1 MRKNKILLPV
11 SIIAIIVAISMTT
24 IFTFAFFNTS
34 SIDSNSVKT
43 GDVNI
48 SIIENEYDGV
58 LDDNGNTDE
67 KTFSV
72 KSLGSKSTYSRVKIT
87 PSLEYYN
94 DITNTWDV
102 CGFINTDNI
111 KYDISSPSWVESNGY
126 YYNKFIMNKNDV
138 SDDFSIKNIS
148 VNKDELDKEE
158 SCLYRVV
165 FSVTAEGCQASNDN
179 YKLTWGSDCVL
190 PEEIEQFKDS
200 DIIVS

>member
-102 CGFINTDNI
+102 CGFINTDNMVVLC
-111 KYDISSPSWVESNGY
+111 YDCHHKVH
-126 YYNKFIMNKNDV
+126 F
-138 SDDFSIKNIS
+138 SDDPELSPYRWESATTIESI
-148 VNKDELDKEE
+148 
-158 SCLYRVV
+158 
-165 FSVTAEGCQASNDN
+165 A
-179 YKLTWGSDCVL
+179 
-190 PEEIEQFKDS
+190 
-200 DIIVS
+200 